1 MKCAAVFVGLVLG
14 IADGSLLRAPI
25 ATAKVTMD
33 PAVPIAAAATDAYR
47 ASSQA
52 FTEKALKL
60 ESEELMHFLERS
72 TDAENPY
79 GEQYGSE
86 TTHAVVPSRDGK
98 KMPEWDHWKPG
109 CMAHTK
115 RVVRRVDLSYTDIQL
130 ESLLENECWMEQSF
144 PNTYEDGF
152 DHKKACKKFASDLV
166 CARNQELKSGSCE
179 GYEDFCQSYYLHK
192 GGCIGECEEKKAEEV
207 KEGPKVLSGWWQ
219 TNAPMLILLLIVVVA
234 GLSLLYMRSKR
245 GPA

>member
-1 MKCAAVFVGLVLG
+1 MKCAVVLVSLVFGV
-14 IADGSLLRAPI
+14 ADAGTLRTPI
-25 ATAKVTMD
+25 ATAKVVTID
-33 PAVPIAAAATDAYR
+33 PAVPVAAAAIDAYR
-47 ASSQA
+47 QSSEA

-72 TDAENPY
+72 TETPYAE
-79 GEQYGSE
+79 QFGSE
-86 TTHAVVPSRDGK
+86 TSHAVVPSREGK
-98 KMPEWDHWKPG
+98 AMPAWDHWLPG

-144 PNTYEDGF
+144 PNTYEDGY
-152 DHKKACKKFASDLV
+152 DHKKACKKFAGDLV

-192 GGCIGECEEKKAEEV
+192 GGCIGECEKEKKAEEV
-207 KEGPKVLSGWWQ
+207 KAEPKEISGWKS
-219 TNAPMLILLLIVVVA
+219 TAPMLILLLIIVVA